1 MNLKLKPILV
11 NQKFT
16 KNSIRKS
23 KAEPETFKIDIK
35 MPDKTAIINNIPA
48 SISLGMILSPFDIND
63 EEFDITVN
71 GFSVK
76 NLDFGNTLSSFSCP
90 NDKQINI
97 IVSEKEDVPE
107 EDPEYED
114 IDDLIEENSLLILEN
129 ESLNNEIKYL
139 RAELERV
146 TKLKDVLLQAAS
158 EASAALTAPLAEFF
172 IGKGELK

>member
-1 MNLKLKPILV
+1 MDISTINKRTYREHIGIVLQEPVLFKGTIAS
-11 NQKFT
+11 NIKFG
-16 KNSIRKS
+16 K
-23 KAEPETFKIDIK
+23 
-35 MPDKTAIINNIPA
+35 
-48 SISLGMILSPFDIND
+48 
-63 EEFDITVN
+63 
-71 GFSVK
+71 
-76 NLDFGNTLSSFSCP
+76 
-90 NDKQINI
+90 
-97 IVSEKEDVPE
+97 DVPDE